1 MRKKQKILIAI
12 IMAILIII
20 PMAGP
25 NRPGGGTGTTSITDE
40 NVINS

>member
-1 MRKKQKILIAI
+1 MRKKQKILITI
-12 IMAILIII
+12 IMVLLIII

-25 NRPGGGTGTTSITDE
+25 NRPGGGTGTTSVIAE